1 MAAERINVYAKV
13 GKTVLRFSGAKWFYG
28 DADIRTKCGIKTL
41 SEAALDD
48 GDVPVEGAQAK
59 QYLVRLVA
67 KLGKDS
73 VVANAAQSENTRSFE
88 FYCDPEFAEEAMT
101 GLLGK
106 TLDQSLLPGGWK
118 ILKVYRKLA
127 ISRA

>member
-1 MAAERINVYAKV
+1 
-13 GKTVLRFSGAKWFYG
+13 
-28 DADIRTKCGIKTL
+28 
-41 SEAALDD
+41 
-48 GDVPVEGAQAK
+48 
-59 QYLVRLVA
+59 VA

-73 VVANAAQSENTRSFE
+73 LVTNAAQSEKTRSFE